1 MVLGELI
8 LGSVKSFREFAL
20 LTERRRSGFPLWLKG
35 VVTLIVARVRSISL
49 KIEKETDPS
58 KKMDLLAVQ
67 NRLLGYV
74 TGLSIAVDTKNKS
87 MLKKLKSNAPK

>member
-1 MVLGELI
+1 MELGAIL

-20 LTERRRSGFPLWLKG
+20 SEKRRSGFPLWLKG
-35 VVTLIVARVRSISL
+35 VVTLIVARIRSISIR
-49 KIEKETDPS
+49 IEKETDPK

-74 TGLSIAVDTKNKS
+74 SGLSIAIDTKNKS